1 MNIRLLYTMLIPCL
15 FSGLIANAQ
24 PALRYDQLPALP
36 DLDGKPNIGV
46 AGAFAG
52 VSHGALLVAG
62 GANFPNGYPWQN
74 GKKVCHSTIYV
85 LPKPGTSTHWQRAGA
100 LNRPLAYGASA
111 VWNDQLICL
120 GGNDM
125 MGQRAEVFALTWDA
139 AAGRAHTK
147 SLPELTLPL
156 ANLSAAVLHD
166 KLYAFGGESGA
177 KAERSLFVLNL
188 LKPDDGWKRCTDLP
202 GPARA
207 FTVLVALPESDSAGL
222 VVAGG
227 RQTLDGHTTV
237 FKDAYQYQPAQNS
250 WTRLP
255 DLPVAVAAHAAA
267 YAGSGRLLVFGGDD
281 GVRLQQIEALNNQIA
296 KQPDHPDYAVW
307 VAKRNALQAD
317 HPGFRRE
324 AWHYQTSTRQ
334 WTVVGQLPFPAP
346 VTTAAVQL
354 GKSIILP
361 SGEVSP
367 GVRTPIIRLISPVN
381 P

>member
-1 MNIRLLYTMLIPCL
+1 MLIPCL
-15 FSGLIANAQ
+15 FSGLLANPQ

-74 GKKVCHSTIYV
+74 GKKVWHSTIYV
-85 LPKPGTSTHWQRAGA
+85 LPRPGTSIHWQRAGD
-100 LNRPLAYGASA
+100 LNRPLAYGASV
-111 VWNDQLICL
+111 VWNNRLICL
-120 GGNDM
+120 GGNDIT
-125 MGQRAEVFALTWDA
+125 GQRAEVFALTWDA
-139 AAGRAHTK
+139 ATGRVHTQ
-147 SLPELTLPL
+147 SLPELPLPL

-166 KLYAFGGESGA
+166 NVYAFGGESGA

-207 FTVLVALPESDSAGL
+207 FTVLVALPESNSAGL
-222 VVAGG
+222 IVAGG
-227 RQTLDGHTTV
+227 RQTIDGHTTV
-237 FKDAYQYQPAQNS
+237 FNDVYHYQPDQNR

-255 DLPVAVAAHAAA
+255 DLPIAVAAHEAAC
-267 YAGSGRLLVFGGDD
+267 AGPGRLLVFGGDD
-281 GVRLQQIEALNNQIA
+281 GVRLRQIEALNNQIA
-296 KQPDHPDYAVW
+296 KQPAHTDAAMW
-307 VAKRNALQAD
+307 TAQRNALQAD

-324 AWHYQTSTRQ
+324 VWQYRTDTRQ
-334 WTVVGQLPFPAP
+334 WTVVGKLPFPTP
-346 VTTAAVQL
+346 VTTTAVHMGQ
-354 GKSIILP
+354 SIILP

-367 GVRTPIIRLISPVN
+367 GVRTPTIRLISPAT